1 VGDKS
6 LILPNG
12 MALKYHNLEVSPDG
26 FLFQSGKQYVNTY
39 GGKIT
44 ENIIQALA
52 RIIITDS
59 MLRLDKKYK
68 VVLTVHDEIIIVGDD
83 SDPHATM
90 KEIIDDMR
98 LAPSWAPDL
107 PLDAEGGFDTRYS
120 K

>member
-1 VGDKS
+1 
-6 LILPNG
+6 
-12 MALKYHNLEVSPDG
+12 
-26 FLFQSGKQYVNTY
+26 
-39 GGKIT
+39 
-44 ENIIQALA
+44 
-52 RIIITDS
+52 